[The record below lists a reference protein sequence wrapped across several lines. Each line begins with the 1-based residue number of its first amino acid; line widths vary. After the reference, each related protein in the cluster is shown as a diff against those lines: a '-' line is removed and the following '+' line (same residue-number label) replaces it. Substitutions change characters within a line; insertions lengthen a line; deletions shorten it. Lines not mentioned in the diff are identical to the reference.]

1 MATREDDLT
10 ELAIDISTAIAKA
23 RQLNLPTSVYIL
35 SMALLEVL
43 QATEA
48 ASDGRDDAP
57 R

>member
-1 MATREDDLT
+1 MVTREDDLT

>member
-10 ELAIDISTAIAKA
+10 ELAIKLSTAIAKA
-23 RQLNLPTSVYIL
+23 RQLNLPTSAYIL

-48 ASDGRDDAP
+48 ARDGEDDAA